1 MGRTTRD
8 RQVPLKGSIRAW
20 MRAGLARA
28 LAAPVFVFALAAA
41 ASAQEAAEEEKKAP
55 GPPPREVEPAEGAP
69 EPRPEPKPV
78 EVVPRIRP
86 APDGE
91 RPAARPG
98 AIAGP
103 PKKEPVSVDER
114 PAPRVAP
121 EPRIEPAPRVAPAPR
136 APDVLPETPAK
147 PPRWVRR
154 AKGKEMD
161 TRRRLVRAYYLE
173 GIRAYRA
180 RRYAAAITACDRA
193 LKFDSE
199 NLAVQRLR
207 YLAERARLDHQLDLE
222 AKREAFLD
230 DDALADVHRDAMPPV
245 PPPGVPRPMLPLR
258 EDMPES
264 AGLRRMAEFLNQ
276 RVSMD
281 FVEADLDYV
290 LQTLFKISGVD
301 IMAEQS
307 VVEDKTI
314 TLHVENVPLR
324 EILEFITRNYEG
336 IEYTV
341 TESAVWITSP
351 EKPRLVPRSYPLSR
365 GLVGQGDFS
374 KGVRRSTP
382 GGSGGAR
389 TTGQAGRGGGSTS
402 RGASG
407 GTGGGAGSGE
417 TFIESILTWIEG
429 WEDEWPEGSMWW
441 LDRKTNTLV
450 VLTTPEAHQ
459 LVQQML
465 DIVDVTP
472 IQVLVKTKFLEIESD
487 NTDEFG
493 LGLLFLDSR
502 VSNEVVD
509 ELIGE
514 SVAMQQGTVQFRKVY
529 GLGGGDRLAADLT
542 LLMQRKNT
550 KVLSAPHII
559 AMNNT
564 PATIDVSKHFS
575 YASQYRSSSTTYMA
589 DGGTVSS
596 PSAFLPS
603 SFEEVDVG
611 FFMEFVPS
619 VGRDMKTIVLD
630 LHVRVD
636 EVKDLE
642 QFESADVIVPTDVTD
657 LAQMPSMSRPV
668 IDAREFQTRL
678 VVEDG
683 GTVVIGGLLKKN
695 HELLRRRVPILGDI
709 PLLGLL
715 FRYHKKRTVT
725 SNLII
730 IVEAQIVTPAG
741 ERYVDVGS
749 RPEPAPGE
757 SLRELEMRSFGAP
770 ATREWTRDLA
780 PEIERDIMGR

>member
-1 MGRTTRD
+1 
-8 RQVPLKGSIRAW
+8 

-41 ASAQEAAEEEKKAP
+41 SAQEATEEEKKAP
-55 GPPPREVEPAEGAP
+55 EPPPREVEPAEGAP
-69 EPRPEPKPV
+69 EPEPEPKPV
-78 EVVPRIRP
+78 EVVPRVRP
-86 APDGE
+86 APAKELPVVRPAPAGE

-98 AIAGP
+98 AITGP
-103 PKKEPVSVDER
+103 PKKEPEPADEQPEVR
-114 PAPRVAP
+114 VVPA
-121 EPRIEPAPRVAPAPR
+121 PRIEPAPRVAPAPR
-136 APDVLPETPAK
+136 APGILPEMPVK
-147 PPRWVRR
+147 LPRRTRR
-154 AKGKEMD
+154 AKSKVMD
-161 TRRRLVRAYYLE
+161 TRRRLVRVYYLE

-180 RRYAAAITACDRA
+180 RRYTAAITACDRA

-207 YLAERARLDHQLDLE
+207 YLSERARQDHRLALE
-222 AKREAFLD
+222 AEREGFLD
-230 DDALADVHRDAMPPV
+230 EEALAQVHDDAMPPV
-245 PPPGVPRPMLPLR
+245 PPPNVPRPILPLR

-264 AGLRRMAEFLNQ
+264 EGLRRMAEFLNQ

-324 EILEFITRNYEG
+324 EILEFIKRNYEG

-351 EKPRLVPRSYPLSR
+351 EKPRLIPRSYPLTR
-365 GLVGQGDFS
+365 GLVGQGSFS
-374 KGVRRSTP
+374 SGVRRSTS
-382 GGSGGAR
+382 GGGGGAR
-389 TTGQAGRGGGSTS
+389 TTGGASRGGRGGSS
-402 RGASG
+402 ARGTSG
-407 GTGGGAGSGE
+407 GAGGGAGSGE
-417 TFIESILTWIEG
+417 TFIESILTWVEG

-441 LDRKTNTLV
+441 LDFKTNTLV
-450 VLTTPEAHQ
+450 VLTTPEMHQ
-459 LVQQML
+459 RVQEIL
-465 DIVDVTP
+465 DIIDVTP
-472 IQVLVKTKFLEIESD
+472 VQILVKTKFLEIESD

-502 VSNEVVD
+502 VSGEVVD

-514 SVAMQQGTVQFRKVY
+514 SVAMQQGAVQFRKVY
-529 GLGGGDRLAADLT
+529 GIGGSGDRLAAELT

-564 PATIDVSKHFS
+564 PATIDISKHFS
-575 YASQYRSSSTTYMA
+575 YASQYRSTSTTYLTQ
-589 DGGTVSS
+589 GGSTST

-642 QFESADVIVPTDVTD
+642 QFESAEVIVPTDVANMT
-657 LAQMPSMSRPV
+657 QMPSMSRPV
-668 IDAREFQTRL
+668 IDAREFTTRL

-730 IVEAQIVTPAG
+730 VVEAQIVTPAG
-741 ERYVDVGS
+741 ENYADVG
-749 RPEPAPGE
+749 EPAPGE

-770 ATREWTRDLA
+770 VKSEWARDLA
-780 PEIERDIMGR
+780 PEIEREILGR